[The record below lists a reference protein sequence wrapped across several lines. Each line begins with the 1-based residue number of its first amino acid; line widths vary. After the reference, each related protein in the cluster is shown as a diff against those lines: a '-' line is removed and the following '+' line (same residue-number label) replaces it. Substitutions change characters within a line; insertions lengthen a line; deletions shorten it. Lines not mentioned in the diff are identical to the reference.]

1 MLPTRECRSH
11 RKAICTPL
19 AHVRRLRHAQR
30 DHPNKS
36 TNGGESWGGPL
47 EITADDTNGLDKQ
60 AITAD
65 PYDSNR
71 VYAVW
76 DRFLS
81 PPGINANDQ
90 GKINAQ
96 SYVEQSWFSR
106 TTDGGATWEPAR
118 VIFNPGTHAGTI
130 GNIVVVLPNAT
141 HDLID
146 GFILFANHNSKIR
159 GTQIALVRSTDHGVT
174 WSKKPIIIAQTDPSF
189 LGPVDPDTGQPI
201 RGGELPDFAVGVSG
215 NVYAV
220 WEDDLLTGID
230 AIMFSES
237 TDGGLTWST
246 PIKINQTPTSI
257 PPLDQQAFTPTVKV
271 AAKGTVGVTDYDLR
285 SNTPAP
291 GLPTDYWIGRCAATC
306 ASSAN

>member
-1 MLPTRECRSH
+1 M
-11 RKAICTPL
+11 
-19 AHVRRLRHAQR
+19 
-30 DHPNKS
+30 
-36 TNGGESWGGPL
+36 
-47 EITADDTNGLDKQ
+47 
-60 AITAD
+60 
-65 PYDSNR
+65 
-71 VYAVW
+71 YAVW

-291 GLPTDYWIGRCAATC
+291 GLPTDYWIVHCHADCSNAANWGDEARLTTTSFDIEQAPAARGPFGYFLGDYEGVTTSGNVFQPFFAQAVSCAAGNPSDVYF
-306 ASSAN
+306 ASLP